1 MKKTNAIRILERHK
15 IAYDTVAYQYDP
27 ANLAL
32 DKIAA
37 DNDLELKAV
46 YKTLV
51 AKGDKT
57 GVVIAVVPG
66 DQELNFKALAK
77 ASGNKKI
84 TLVAVKELQGLTGYI
99 RGGCSP
105 LGMKKEYPV
114 FIEAVAEQ
122 LEQMY
127 VNAGVRGV
135 LVGLSP
141 NELGRA
147 TKGVFAE
154 IC

>member
-1 MKKTNAIRILERHK
+1 MKKTNAMRLLDRHK
-15 IAYDTVAYQYDP
+15 IAYEIVEYVYDP
-27 ANLAL
+27 DNLAL

-37 DNDLELKAV
+37 ENGLELPAV

-57 GVVIAVVPG
+57 GVVVAVVPG
-66 DQELNFKALAK
+66 DQELNFKALAT

-105 LGMKKEYPV
+105 LGMKKDYPV
-114 FIEAVAEQ
+114 FIEAVAEN
-122 LEQMY
+122 LEKMY

-141 NELGRA
+141 NELRRA
-147 TKGVFAE
+147 AKGVFSN